1 MRNHMP
7 PDGQFDVFLEKAKV
21 AFRKGRQRKNERAT
35 AERQAAQSYNSLNLI
50 FTFVFKDRFITA
62 LN

>member
-21 AFRKGRQRKNERAT
+21 AFRKDRQRKNERAT
-35 AERQAAQSYNSLNLI
+35 AQRQAAQREAANERGNI
-50 FTFVFKDRFITA
+50 RR
-62 LN
+62 

>member
-21 AFRKGRQRKNERAT
+21 AFRKDRQRKNERAA
-35 AERQAAQSYNSLNLI
+35 AERQAAQRAVKKSFI
-50 FTFVFKDRFITA
+50 FVVFLLK
-62 LN
+62 